1 LNLDFIQIINFELV
15 GKQYV
20 IEDEI
25 EKEKKRHG
33 MELNQRPQYYT
44 SI

>member
-20 IEDEI
+20 IEDKI
-25 EKEKKRHG
+25 EKEKKAPWYG
-33 MELNQRPQYYT
+33 IEPKT
-44 SI
+44 SILH